1 MRGLLAMGAQ
11 TNMNEQRWSQRR
23 TVSLDVDVFDHGS
36 LVTACNSRDVGLGGI
51 FLEAEKDCFVEN
63 QVVDLC
69 FFLGENNSVKHTL
82 KAKVVRT
89 LVDGAGLKFKDFDTG
104 SFRTLQEIMRHS
116 SSATPA

>member
-1 MRGLLAMGAQ
+1 MGAQ

-36 LVTACNSRDVGLGGI
+36 LITACNSRDVGLGGV
-51 FLEAEKDCFVEN
+51 FLETENECFVEN
-63 QVVDLC
+63 QDVDLC

-82 KAKVVRT
+82 KAKVVR
-89 LVDGAGLKFKDFDTG
+89 VIDVGVGFKFKDFDTS

-116 SSATPA
+116 SSATTA